1 MTGVIPGSL
10 LSRGWAAVIL
20 PTRLHDSMDTHLFCV
35 LHNNHPNLQRETKH
49 GLIGENLHREIQ
61 TTGPFDQCIEIID
74 IECVLLS
81 FLSQKFVA
89 TKWPIYRGILARSNL
104 LWQGISRG
112 CGPVRGVR
120 LFFSNTVFLKSLKM
134 RLN

>member
-1 MTGVIPGSL
+1 M
-10 LSRGWAAVIL
+10 
-20 PTRLHDSMDTHLFCV
+20 
-35 LHNNHPNLQRETKH
+35 
-49 GLIGENLHREIQ
+49 HREIQ

-112 CGPVRGVR
+112 CGPMRGVR

-134 RLN
+134 RLNWKIGFGRKIYSKIQCQGCCERQNKTQRLRQNPKQDCKVCFQFYDVLKSSVSW